1 MRTNW
6 PVVQNRLSGRS
17 TEGATLCAWVQGM
30 KYPCAGQ
37 GRQPCPVSGV
47 SPLSTGYYLRIN
59 EAGQQQGCFDFLGN
73 TKKEME
79 EKPLRLTRHN
89 GRSGKN
95 GAYNPKHNDRRFDLE
110 NSEHIDTER
119 AKRNI
124 YWDCYRGIT
133 TSDNRNADA
142 KQDFSFE
149 KVEQMYY
156 TSQYSDFIYFQ
167 NERNIKNRHPERNRT
182 VDDLLKNKKTCP
194 EETIYQIGTVEES
207 VPPEILLQV
216 ANDFFGKMESKF
228 GKHVHILN
236 WALHLDEG
244 TPHIQE
250 RHVFDC
256 KNQYGELCPQQE
268 KALEELGIPLPD
280 PTKPK
285 GRHNNRKQT
294 FDAMCREMLFEIC
307 ERYGLQ
313 LECEPIYGG
322 KSYLEKNDFIIEKQK
337 QVMAEKEQALSEITM
352 KLEDA
357 ESLVEEIAD
366 NAYEKACEVIAETV
380 FAETQKQDLEV
391 IANYQK
397 WISEESNV
405 PADKKSAIS
414 KSLDALQNKMKK
426 TADKLLNKV
435 LTALKL
441 PTVKEKNK
449 AAVKEKAKE
458 SLLAKL
464 QLNKELLKKDGDTDK
479 KIKQKN
485 MER

>member
-1 MRTNW
+1 M
-6 PVVQNRLSGRS
+6 
-17 TEGATLCAWVQGM
+17 
-30 KYPCAGQ
+30 
-37 GRQPCPVSGV
+37 
-47 SPLSTGYYLRIN
+47 
-59 EAGQQQGCFDFLGN
+59 
-73 TKKEME
+73 
-79 EKPLRLTRHN
+79 RLTRHN

-110 NSEHIDTER
+110 NSEHIDVER

-142 KQDFSFE
+142 EQDFSFE

-156 TSQYSDFIYFQ
+156 TAQYDDFIFFQ

-182 VDDLLKNKKTCP
+182 VEDLLKNKKTCP

-207 VPPEILLQV
+207 VPPKILLHV
-216 ANDFFGKMESKF
+216 ANDFFGEMEKRFST
-228 GKHVHILN
+228 HVHILN

-244 TPHIQE
+244 NPHIQE

-313 LECEPIYGG
+313 LEREPIYGG
-322 KSYLEKNDFIIEKQK
+322 KAYLEKNDFIIEKQK

-357 ESLVEEIAD
+357 ENLVEEIAD
-366 NAYEKACEVIAETV
+366 TAYKKACEVIAETV
-380 FAETQKQDLEV
+380 FAETQKQDLETV
-391 IANYQK
+391 ANYQK
-397 WISEESNV
+397 WITEESNV

-435 LTALKL
+435 LTVLKL
-441 PTVKEKNK
+441 PTVKEKNM
-449 AAVKEKAKE
+449 AVVKEKAKE

-464 QLNKELLKKDGDTDK
+464 QRNKELVKKDGDSDK

>member
-1 MRTNW
+1 MGSRGNAHW
-6 PVVQNRLSGRS
+6 RV
-17 TEGATLCAWVQGM
+17 EGSQPHRVKGET
-30 KYPCAGQ
+30 
-37 GRQPCPVSGV
+37 PCPVSGV
-47 SPLSTGYYLRIN
+47 SPLNTGYYLRIN
-59 EAGQQQGCFDFLGN
+59 EAGQQQSCFNFLDK
-73 TKKEME
+73 TQKEME

-110 NSEHIDTER
+110 NSEHIDAER

-142 KQDFSFE
+142 EQDFSFE

-156 TSQYSDFIYFQ
+156 TAQYGDFIFFQ

-182 VDDLLKNKKTCP
+182 VEDLLKNKKTCP

-216 ANDFFGKMESKF
+216 ANDFFGEMESRF
-228 GKHVHILN
+228 GTHVHILN

-280 PTKPK
+280 STKPK

-294 FDAMCREMLFEIC
+294 FDAMCREILFEIC

-313 LECEPIYGG
+313 LDREPIYGG
-322 KSYLEKNDFIIEKQK
+322 KAYLEKNDFIIEKQK

-357 ESLVEEIAD
+357 KSLIEEIAD
-366 NAYEKACEVIAETV
+366 TAYEKSCEVIAETV
-380 FAETQKQDLEV
+380 FAETQKQNLEV
-391 IANYQK
+391 VANYQK
-397 WISEESNV
+397 WITEESNV
-405 PADKKSAIS
+405 PDDKKFAIS
-414 KSLDALQNKMKK
+414 KSLDALQNRMKK

-435 LTALKL
+435 LTVLKL
-441 PTVKEKNK
+441 STIKEKNMTV
-449 AAVKEKAKE
+449 VKEKAKE

-464 QLNKELLKKDGDTDK
+464 RRNKELVKKDGDSDK

>member
-1 MRTNW
+1 M
-6 PVVQNRLSGRS
+6 
-17 TEGATLCAWVQGM
+17 
-30 KYPCAGQ
+30 
-37 GRQPCPVSGV
+37 
-47 SPLSTGYYLRIN
+47 
-59 EAGQQQGCFDFLGN
+59 
-73 TKKEME
+73 
-79 EKPLRLTRHN
+79 RLTRHN

-110 NSEHIDTER
+110 NSEHIDAER

-133 TSDNRNADA
+133 TSDNRNADVE
-142 KQDFSFE
+142 QDFSFE

-156 TSQYSDFIYFQ
+156 TAQYGDFIFFQ

-182 VDDLLKNKKTCP
+182 VEDLLKNKKTCP
-194 EETIYQIGTVEES
+194 EETIYQIGTV
-207 VPPEILLQV
+207 
-216 ANDFFGKMESKF
+216 
-228 GKHVHILN
+228 N

-250 RHVFDC
+250 RHVFDS
-256 KNQYGELCPQQE
+256 KNQYSELCPQQE

-294 FDAMCREMLFEIC
+294 FDAMCRELLFEIC
-307 ERYGLQ
+307 ERYGLH
-313 LECEPIYGG
+313 LERDPIYGG

-352 KLEDA
+352 KLDDA

-366 NAYEKACEVIAETV
+366 TAYEKACEVIAETV
-380 FAETQKQDLEV
+380 FTETQKQDLEV
-391 IANYQK
+391 VADYQK
-397 WISEESNV
+397 WITEESNV
-405 PADKKSAIS
+405 QTDKKSAIN
-414 KSLDALQNKMKK
+414 KSLDALQSKMKR

-435 LTALKL
+435 LTVLKL

-449 AAVKEKAKE
+449 MIVKQKAKE

-464 QLNKELLKKDGDTDK
+464 QLNKELLKKDGDSNK

>member
-1 MRTNW
+1 M
-6 PVVQNRLSGRS
+6 
-17 TEGATLCAWVQGM
+17 
-30 KYPCAGQ
+30 
-37 GRQPCPVSGV
+37 
-47 SPLSTGYYLRIN
+47 
-59 EAGQQQGCFDFLGN
+59 
-73 TKKEME
+73 
-79 EKPLRLTRHN
+79 RLTRHN

-95 GAYNPKHNDRRFDLE
+95 GTYNPKHNDRRFDLE
-110 NSEHIDTER
+110 NSEHIDAER

-156 TSQYSDFIYFQ
+156 TSQYSDFIFLQ

-182 VDDLLKNKKTCP
+182 VEDLLKNKKTCP
-194 EETIYQIGTVEES
+194 EETIYQIGTIEES

-216 ANDFFGKMESKF
+216 ANDFFREMESRF
-228 GKHVHILN
+228 GTHVHILN

-294 FDAMCREMLFEIC
+294 FDAVCREMLFEIC

-313 LECEPIYGG
+313 LERDPIYGG

-337 QVMAEKEQALSEITM
+337 QVMAEKEQALSGITM

-366 NAYEKACEVIAETV
+366 TAYEKACEVIAETV
-380 FAETQKQDLEV
+380 FTETQKQDLEV
-391 IANYQK
+391 VANYQK
-397 WISEESNV
+397 
-405 PADKKSAIS
+405 
-414 KSLDALQNKMKK
+414 
-426 TADKLLNKV
+426 
-435 LTALKL
+435 
-441 PTVKEKNK
+441 
-449 AAVKEKAKE
+449 
-458 SLLAKL
+458 
-464 QLNKELLKKDGDTDK
+464 
-479 KIKQKN
+479 
-485 MER
+485 

>member
-1 MRTNW
+1 M
-6 PVVQNRLSGRS
+6 
-17 TEGATLCAWVQGM
+17 
-30 KYPCAGQ
+30 
-37 GRQPCPVSGV
+37 
-47 SPLSTGYYLRIN
+47 
-59 EAGQQQGCFDFLGN
+59 
-73 TKKEME
+73 
-79 EKPLRLTRHN
+79 RLTRHN

-110 NSEHIDTER
+110 NSEHIDAER

-142 KQDFSFE
+142 EQDFSFE

-156 TSQYSDFIYFQ
+156 TAQYGDFIFFQ
-167 NERNIKNRHPERNRT
+167 NKRNIKNRHPERNRT
-182 VDDLLKNKKTCP
+182 VEDLLKNKKTCP
-194 EETIYQIGTVEES
+194 EETVYQIGTVEES
-207 VPPEILLQV
+207 APPEILLQI
-216 ANDFFGKMESKF
+216 ANDFFGEMESRF
-228 GKHVHILN
+228 GTHVHILN

-256 KNQYGELCPQQE
+256 NNQYGELCPQQE
-268 KALEELGIPLPD
+268 KSLEELGIPLPD
-280 PTKPK
+280 PSKPK

-313 LECEPIYGG
+313 LEREPIYGG

-357 ESLVEEIAD
+357 ESLVEEIA
-366 NAYEKACEVIAETV
+366 ETV
-380 FAETQKQDLEV
+380 FTETQKQNLEV
-391 IANYQK
+391 VANYQK
-397 WISEESNV
+397 WITEESNV
-405 PADKKSAIS
+405 PSDKKSAIS

-449 AAVKEKAKE
+449 AVVKEKAKE
-458 SLLAKL
+458 SLLVKL
-464 QLNKELLKKDGDTDK
+464 QRNKELVKNDGDSDK

>member
-1 MRTNW
+1 M
-6 PVVQNRLSGRS
+6 
-17 TEGATLCAWVQGM
+17 
-30 KYPCAGQ
+30 
-37 GRQPCPVSGV
+37 
-47 SPLSTGYYLRIN
+47 
-59 EAGQQQGCFDFLGN
+59 
-73 TKKEME
+73 
-79 EKPLRLTRHN
+79 RLTRHN

-95 GAYNPKHNDRRFDLE
+95 GTYNPKHNDRRFDLE
-110 NSEHIDTER
+110 NSEHIDAER

-133 TSDNRNADA
+133 TFDNRNADA
-142 KQDFSFE
+142 EQDFSFE

-156 TSQYSDFIYFQ
+156 TAKYGDFIFFQ

-182 VDDLLKNKKTCP
+182 VEDLLKNKKTCP

-207 VPPEILLQV
+207 VPPEILLQI
-216 ANDFFGKMESKF
+216 ANDFFGEMESRF
-228 GKHVHILN
+228 GTHVHILN

-280 PTKPK
+280 PSKPK

-307 ERYGLQ
+307 ERYGLH
-313 LECEPIYGG
+313 LDREPIYGG
-322 KSYLEKNDFIIEKQK
+322 KAYLEKNDFIIEKQK
-337 QVMAEKEQALSEITM
+337 QVMEEKEQALSEITM

-357 ESLVEEIAD
+357 ESLVEEISD
-366 NAYEKACEVIAETV
+366 TAYEKACEVIAET
-380 FAETQKQDLEV
+380 QKQDLEIV
-391 IANYQK
+391 ANYQK
-397 WISEESNV
+397 WITEESNV
-405 PADKKSAIS
+405 SADKKSAIS

-441 PTVKEKNK
+441 PAVKEKNVTV
-449 AAVKEKAKE
+449 VKEKAKE

-464 QLNKELLKKDGDTDK
+464 QRNKELVKKDGDSDK

>member
-1 MRTNW
+1 
-6 PVVQNRLSGRS
+6 
-17 TEGATLCAWVQGM
+17 M
-30 KYPCAGQ
+30 KG
-37 GRQPCPVSGV
+37 
-47 SPLSTGYYLRIN
+47 
-59 EAGQQQGCFDFLGN
+59 
-73 TKKEME
+73 
-79 EKPLRLTRHN
+79 TRHN
-89 GRSGKN
+89 GRSGKD
-95 GAYNPKHNDRRFDLE
+95 GVYNPLHNDRRFDPE
-110 NSEHIDTER
+110 HSEHIDNER
-119 AKRNI
+119 VRQNI
-124 YWDCYRGIT
+124 YWDCYQGYTTMADRGKE
-133 TSDNRNADA
+133 DN
-142 KQDFSFE
+142 FSFNQIE
-149 KVEQMYY
+149 MAYY
-156 TSQYSDFIYFQ
+156 VDHYSDYVINQ
-167 NERNIKNRHPERNRT
+167 NKRHEKARHPDRCKGVED
-182 VDDLLKNKKTCP
+182 VLKNKKTCP
-194 EETIYQIGTVEES
+194 EETIYQIGTIEES
-207 VPPEILLQV
+207 APPEILLQI
-216 ANDFFGKMESKF
+216 ANDFFGEMKNRF
-228 GKHVHILN
+228 GTHVHILN

-280 PTKPK
+280 PDKPK

-313 LECEPIYGG
+313 LDREPIYGG
-322 KSYLEKNDFIIEKQK
+322 KAYLEKNDFIIEKQK

-366 NAYEKACEVIAETV
+366 TAYEKACEVIAETV
-380 FAETQKQDLEV
+380 FTETQKQDLETV
-391 IANYQK
+391 ANYQK
-397 WISEESNV
+397 WITEESNV

-441 PTVKEKNK
+441 PTVKEKNTTV
-449 AAVKEKAKE
+449 VKEKAKE

-464 QLNKELLKKDGDTDK
+464 QRNKELVKKDGDSDK
-479 KIKQKN
+479 KIRQKN

>member
-1 MRTNW
+1 M
-6 PVVQNRLSGRS
+6 
-17 TEGATLCAWVQGM
+17 
-30 KYPCAGQ
+30 
-37 GRQPCPVSGV
+37 
-47 SPLSTGYYLRIN
+47 
-59 EAGQQQGCFDFLGN
+59 
-73 TKKEME
+73 
-79 EKPLRLTRHN
+79 RLTRHN

-110 NSEHIDTER
+110 NSEHIDAKR

-133 TSDNRNADA
+133 TSDSRNADA
-142 KQDFSFE
+142 EQDFSFE

-156 TSQYSDFIYFQ
+156 TAQYGDFIFFQ

-182 VDDLLKNKKTCP
+182 VENLLKNKKTCP

-216 ANDFFGKMESKF
+216 ANDFFGEMESRF
-228 GKHVHILN
+228 GTHVHILN

-285 GRHNNRKQT
+285 SRHNNRKQT

-307 ERYGLQ
+307 ERYGLH
-313 LECEPIYGG
+313 LEREPIYGG
-322 KSYLEKNDFIIEKQK
+322 KAYLEKNDYIIEKQK

-366 NAYEKACEVIAETV
+366 TAYEKACEVIAKTV

-391 IANYQK
+391 VANYQK
-397 WISEESNV
+397 WITGESNV
-405 PADKKSAIS
+405 SADKKSAIS

-441 PTVKEKNK
+441 PTVKEKNMTV
-449 AAVKEKAKE
+449 VKEKAKE

-464 QLNKELLKKDGDTDK
+464 QRNKELVKKDGDSDK
-479 KIKQKN
+479 KIRQKN

>member
-1 MRTNW
+1 M
-6 PVVQNRLSGRS
+6 
-17 TEGATLCAWVQGM
+17 
-30 KYPCAGQ
+30 
-37 GRQPCPVSGV
+37 
-47 SPLSTGYYLRIN
+47 
-59 EAGQQQGCFDFLGN
+59 
-73 TKKEME
+73 
-79 EKPLRLTRHN
+79 RLTRHN

-95 GAYNPKHNDRRFDLE
+95 GTYNPKHNDRRFDLG
-110 NSEHIDTER
+110 NSEHIDSER

-156 TSQYSDFIYFQ
+156 TPQYSDFIFLQ

-182 VDDLLKNKKTCP
+182 VEDLLKNKKTCP
-194 EETIYQIGTVEES
+194 EETIYQIGTIEES
-207 VPPEILLQV
+207 VSPEILLQV
-216 ANDFFGKMESKF
+216 ANDFFGEMEGRF
-228 GKHVHILN
+228 GTHVHILN

-268 KALEELGIPLPD
+268 KALEELRIPLPD

-313 LECEPIYGG
+313 LDREPIYGG
-322 KSYLEKNDFIIEKQK
+322 KAYLEKNDFIIEKQK

-366 NAYEKACEVIAETV
+366 TAYEKACEVIAETV
-380 FAETQKQDLEV
+380 FTETQKQDLETV
-391 IANYQK
+391 ANYQK
-397 WISEESNV
+397 WITEESNV

-441 PTVKEKNK
+441 PTVKEKNTTV
-449 AAVKEKAKE
+449 VKEKAKE

-464 QLNKELLKKDGDTDK
+464 QRNKELVKKDGDSDK
-479 KIKQKN
+479 KIRQKN

>member
-1 MRTNW
+1 M
-6 PVVQNRLSGRS
+6 
-17 TEGATLCAWVQGM
+17 
-30 KYPCAGQ
+30 
-37 GRQPCPVSGV
+37 
-47 SPLSTGYYLRIN
+47 
-59 EAGQQQGCFDFLGN
+59 
-73 TKKEME
+73 
-79 EKPLRLTRHN
+79 RLTRHN

-110 NSEHIDTER
+110 NSEHIDAER

-133 TSDNRNADA
+133 TSDNRNAEA
-142 KQDFSFE
+142 EQDFSFE

-156 TSQYSDFIYFQ
+156 TSQYSDFIFFQ

-182 VDDLLKNKKTCP
+182 VEDLLKNKKTCP

-207 VPPEILLQV
+207 VPPEILLQI
-216 ANDFFGKMESKF
+216 ANDFFGEMESRF
-228 GKHVHILN
+228 GTHVHILN
-236 WALHLDEG
+236 WSLHLDEG

-268 KALEELGIPLPD
+268 KALEELRIPLPD

-294 FDAMCREMLFEIC
+294 FDVMCREMLFEIC
-307 ERYGLQ
+307 ERYGLH
-313 LECEPIYGG
+313 LERDPVYGG

-337 QVMAEKEQALSEITM
+337 QVMAEKEQALLEITM

-366 NAYEKACEVIAETV
+366 TAYEKACEVIAETV
-380 FAETQKQDLEV
+380 FTETQKQDLEV
-391 IANYQK
+391 VANYQK
-397 WISEESNV
+397 WITEESNV
-405 PADKKSAIS
+405 PADKKFAIS

-441 PTVKEKNK
+441 PTVKGKNK

>member
-1 MRTNW
+1 M
-6 PVVQNRLSGRS
+6 
-17 TEGATLCAWVQGM
+17 
-30 KYPCAGQ
+30 
-37 GRQPCPVSGV
+37 
-47 SPLSTGYYLRIN
+47 
-59 EAGQQQGCFDFLGN
+59 
-73 TKKEME
+73 
-79 EKPLRLTRHN
+79 RLTRHN

-110 NSEHIDTER
+110 NSEHIDAER

-133 TSDNRNADA
+133 TSDKRNADTER
-142 KQDFSFE
+142 DFSFE

-156 TSQYSDFIYFQ
+156 TSQYSDFIFFQ

-182 VDDLLKNKKTCP
+182 VEDLLKNKKTCP
-194 EETIYQIGTVEES
+194 EETIYQIGTIEES
-207 VPPEILLQV
+207 VSPEILLQI
-216 ANDFFGKMESKF
+216 ANDFFGEMESRF
-228 GKHVHILN
+228 GTHVHILN

-268 KALEELGIPLPD
+268 KALEELGISLPD

-294 FDAMCREMLFEIC
+294 FDAMCRELLFEIC

-313 LECEPIYGG
+313 LEREPIYGG

-366 NAYEKACEVIAETV
+366 TAYEKACEVIAKTV
-380 FAETQKQDLEV
+380 FEETQKQDLEV
-391 IANYQK
+391 VENYQK
-397 WISEESNV
+397 WITEKSNISV
-405 PADKKSAIS
+405 DKKSAIS
-414 KSLDALQNKMKK
+414 KSFDALQNKMKK
-426 TADKLLNKV
+426 QTNKLLNKV
-435 LTALKL
+435 LEVLKL
-441 PTVKEKNK
+441 PIVKENSKTV
-449 AAVKEKAKE
+449 VKEKAKN
-458 SLLAKL
+458 SLLAFL
-464 QLNKELLKKDGDTDK
+464 EYNKELVKKEDESDK

>member
-1 MRTNW
+1 MQPFGRDTG
-6 PVVQNRLSGRS
+6 VLSASGTCLAP
-17 TEGATLCAWVQGM
+17 TEAEQRPQ
-30 KYPCAGQ
+30 YPCAGQ
-37 GRQPCPVSGV
+37 GQQPCPVSGV

-59 EAGQQQGCFDFLGN
+59 EAGQQQSCFDFLDN

-95 GAYNPKHNDRRFDLE
+95 GTYNPKHNDRRFDLE
-110 NSEHIDTER
+110 NSEHIDAER

-133 TSDNRNADA
+133 TSDNRNTDVE
-142 KQDFSFE
+142 QDFSFE

-156 TSQYSDFIYFQ
+156 TSQYSDFIFFQ

-182 VDDLLKNKKTCP
+182 VEDLLRNKKTCP
-194 EETIYQIGTVEES
+194 EETIYQIGTIEES
-207 VPPEILLQV
+207 VSPEILLQI
-216 ANDFFGKMESKF
+216 ANNFFGEMESRF
-228 GKHVHILN
+228 GTHVHILN

-307 ERYGLQ
+307 ERYGLH
-313 LECEPIYGG
+313 LERDPIYGG

-337 QVMAEKEQALSEITM
+337 RIMEEKEQALSEITM

-357 ESLVEEIAD
+357 EALVEEIAD
-366 NAYEKACEVIAETV
+366 TAYEKACEVIAETV
-380 FAETQKQDLEV
+380 FTETQKQDLEV
-391 IANYQK
+391 VANYQK
-397 WISEESNV
+397 WITEESNV
-405 PADKKSAIS
+405 PADKKSAIG

-426 TADKLLNKV
+426 QTNKLLNKV
-435 LTALKL
+435 FEVLKL
-441 PTVKEKNK
+441 PTVKEKSK
-449 AAVKEKAKE
+449 TVVKEKAKN
-458 SLLAKL
+458 SLLAFL
-464 QLNKELLKKDGDTDK
+464 EYNKELVKKEDESDK

>member
-1 MRTNW
+1 M
-6 PVVQNRLSGRS
+6 
-17 TEGATLCAWVQGM
+17 
-30 KYPCAGQ
+30 
-37 GRQPCPVSGV
+37 
-47 SPLSTGYYLRIN
+47 
-59 EAGQQQGCFDFLGN
+59 
-73 TKKEME
+73 
-79 EKPLRLTRHN
+79 RLTRHN

-110 NSEHIDTER
+110 NSEHIDVER

-142 KQDFSFE
+142 EQDFSFE

-156 TSQYSDFIYFQ
+156 TAQYDDFIFFQ

-182 VDDLLKNKKTCP
+182 VEDLLKNKKTCP

-207 VPPEILLQV
+207 VPPKILLHV
-216 ANDFFGKMESKF
+216 ANDFFGEMEKRFST
-228 GKHVHILN
+228 HVHILN

-244 TPHIQE
+244 NPHIQE

-313 LECEPIYGG
+313 LEREPIYGG
-322 KSYLEKNDFIIEKQK
+322 KAYLEKNDFIIEKQK

-357 ESLVEEIAD
+357 ETLVEEIAD
-366 NAYEKACEVIAETV
+366 TAYEKACEVIAETV
-380 FAETQKQDLEV
+380 FAETQKQDLETV
-391 IANYQK
+391 ANYQK
-397 WISEESNV
+397 WITEESNV

-435 LTALKL
+435 LTVLKL
-441 PTVKEKNK
+441 PTVKEKNM
-449 AAVKEKAKE
+449 AVVKEKAKE

-464 QLNKELLKKDGDTDK
+464 QRNKELVKKDGDSDK

>member
-1 MRTNW
+1 M
-6 PVVQNRLSGRS
+6 
-17 TEGATLCAWVQGM
+17 
-30 KYPCAGQ
+30 
-37 GRQPCPVSGV
+37 
-47 SPLSTGYYLRIN
+47 
-59 EAGQQQGCFDFLGN
+59 
-73 TKKEME
+73 
-79 EKPLRLTRHN
+79 RLTRHN

-110 NSEHIDTER
+110 NSEHIDAER

-124 YWDCYRGIT
+124 YWDCYCGIT
-133 TSDNRNADA
+133 TSDSRNVDS

-156 TSQYSDFIYFQ
+156 TAKYSDFIFFQ
-167 NERNIKNRHPERNRT
+167 NERNVKNRHPERNRT
-182 VDDLLKNKKTCP
+182 VEDLLKNKKTCP

-207 VPPEILLQV
+207 VSPEILLQI
-216 ANDFFGKMESKF
+216 ANDFFGEMENRF
-228 GKHVHILN
+228 GTHVHILN

-250 RHVFDC
+250 RHVFDS

-294 FDAMCREMLFEIC
+294 FDAMCRELLFEIC
-307 ERYGLQ
+307 ERYGLH
-313 LECEPIYGG
+313 LERDPIYGG

-352 KLEDA
+352 KLDDA

-366 NAYEKACEVIAETV
+366 TAYEKACEVIAETV
-380 FAETQKQDLEV
+380 FTETQKQDLEV
-391 IANYQK
+391 VADYQK
-397 WISEESNV
+397 WITEESNV
-405 PADKKSAIS
+405 PTDKKSAIN
-414 KSLDALQNKMKK
+414 KSLDALQSKMKR

-449 AAVKEKAKE
+449 MIVKQKAKE

-464 QLNKELLKKDGDTDK
+464 QLNKELLKKDDDSNK

>member
-1 MRTNW
+1 
-6 PVVQNRLSGRS
+6 
-17 TEGATLCAWVQGM
+17 M
-30 KYPCAGQ
+30 KG
-37 GRQPCPVSGV
+37 
-47 SPLSTGYYLRIN
+47 
-59 EAGQQQGCFDFLGN
+59 
-73 TKKEME
+73 
-79 EKPLRLTRHN
+79 TRHN
-89 GRSGKN
+89 GRSGKD
-95 GAYNPKHNDRRFDLE
+95 GVYNPLHNDRRFDPE
-110 NSEHIDTER
+110 HSEHIDNER
-119 AKRNI
+119 VRQNI
-124 YWDCYRGIT
+124 YWDCYQGYTTMADRGKE
-133 TSDNRNADA
+133 DN
-142 KQDFSFE
+142 FSFNQIE
-149 KVEQMYY
+149 MAYY
-156 TSQYSDFIYFQ
+156 VDHYSDYVINQ
-167 NERNIKNRHPERNRT
+167 NKRHEKARHPDRCKGVED
-182 VDDLLKNKKTCP
+182 VLKNKKTCP
-194 EETIYQIGTVEES
+194 EETIYQIGTIEES

-216 ANDFFGKMESKF
+216 ANDFFGEMEKRF
-228 GKHVHILN
+228 GTHVHILN

-280 PTKPK
+280 PTKPN

-313 LECEPIYGG
+313 LDREPIYGG
-322 KSYLEKNDFIIEKQK
+322 KAYLEKNDFIIEKQK

-366 NAYEKACEVIAETV
+366 TAYEKACEVIAETV
-380 FAETQKQDLEV
+380 FAETQKQDLETV
-391 IANYQK
+391 ANYQK
-397 WISEESNV
+397 WITEESNV

-449 AAVKEKAKE
+449 ALVKEKAKE

-464 QLNKELLKKDGDTDK
+464 QRNKELVKKDGDSDK
-479 KIKQKN
+479 KIIQKN

>member
-1 MRTNW
+1 
-6 PVVQNRLSGRS
+6 
-17 TEGATLCAWVQGM
+17 
-30 KYPCAGQ
+30 
-37 GRQPCPVSGV
+37 
-47 SPLSTGYYLRIN
+47 
-59 EAGQQQGCFDFLGN
+59 
-73 TKKEME
+73 ME
-79 EKPLRLTRHN
+79 
-89 GRSGKN
+89 
-95 GAYNPKHNDRRFDLE
+95 
-110 NSEHIDTER
+110 
-119 AKRNI
+119 
-124 YWDCYRGIT
+124 
-133 TSDNRNADA
+133 
-142 KQDFSFE
+142 
-149 KVEQMYY
+149 
-156 TSQYSDFIYFQ
+156 
-167 NERNIKNRHPERNRT
+167 
-182 VDDLLKNKKTCP
+182 DLLKNKKTCP

-207 VPPEILLQV
+207 VPPKILLHV
-216 ANDFFGKMESKF
+216 ANDFFGEMEKRFST
-228 GKHVHILN
+228 HVHILN

-313 LECEPIYGG
+313 LEREPNYGG
-322 KSYLEKNDFIIEKQK
+322 KAYLEKNDFIIEKQK

-357 ESLVEEIAD
+357 ETLVEEIAD
-366 NAYEKACEVIAETV
+366 TAYEKACEVIAETV
-380 FAETQKQDLEV
+380 FAETQKRDLETV
-391 IANYQK
+391 ANYQK
-397 WISEESNV
+397 WITEESNV

-435 LTALKL
+435 LTVLKL
-441 PTVKEKNK
+441 PTVKEKNM
-449 AAVKEKAKE
+449 AVVKEKAKE

-464 QLNKELLKKDGDTDK
+464 QRNKELVKKDGDSDK

>member
-1 MRTNW
+1 M
-6 PVVQNRLSGRS
+6 
-17 TEGATLCAWVQGM
+17 
-30 KYPCAGQ
+30 
-37 GRQPCPVSGV
+37 
-47 SPLSTGYYLRIN
+47 
-59 EAGQQQGCFDFLGN
+59 
-73 TKKEME
+73 
-79 EKPLRLTRHN
+79 RLTRHN

-95 GAYNPKHNDRRFDLE
+95 GTYNPKHNDRRFDLE
-110 NSEHIDTER
+110 NSEHIDAER

-142 KQDFSFE
+142 EQDFSFE

-182 VDDLLKNKKTCP
+182 VEDLLKNKKTCP

-207 VPPEILLQV
+207 VPPEILLQI
-216 ANDFFGKMESKF
+216 ANDFFGEMESRF
-228 GKHVHILN
+228 GTHVHILN

-280 PTKPK
+280 PSKPK

-307 ERYGLQ
+307 ERYSLH
-313 LECEPIYGG
+313 LEREPIYGG
-322 KSYLEKNDFIIEKQK
+322 KAYLEKNDYIIEKQK

-366 NAYEKACEVIAETV
+366 TAYEKACEVIAEIV

-391 IANYQK
+391 VANYQK
-397 WISEESNV
+397 WITEESNV
-405 PADKKSAIS
+405 SADKKSAIS

-449 AAVKEKAKE
+449 AVVKEKAKE

-464 QLNKELLKKDGDTDK
+464 RRNKELVKKDGDSDK

>member
-1 MRTNW
+1 MQPFGRDTG
-6 PVVQNRLSGRS
+6 VLSASGTCS
-17 TEGATLCAWVQGM
+17 APTEAERRPQ
-30 KYPCAGQ
+30 YPCAGQ
-37 GRQPCPVSGV
+37 GQQPCPVSGV

-59 EAGQQQGCFDFLGN
+59 EAGQQQSCFDFLDN

-95 GAYNPKHNDRRFDLE
+95 GTYNPKHNDRRFDLE
-110 NSEHIDTER
+110 NSEHIDAER

-133 TSDNRNADA
+133 TSDNRNTDVE
-142 KQDFSFE
+142 QDFSFE

-156 TSQYSDFIYFQ
+156 TSQYSDFIFFQ

-182 VDDLLKNKKTCP
+182 VEDLLRNKKTCP
-194 EETIYQIGTVEES
+194 EETIYQIGTIEES
-207 VPPEILLQV
+207 VSPEILLQI
-216 ANDFFGKMESKF
+216 ANDFFGEIESRF
-228 GKHVHILN
+228 GTHVHILN

-307 ERYGLQ
+307 ERYGLH
-313 LECEPIYGG
+313 LERDPIYGG

-337 QVMAEKEQALSEITM
+337 QIMEEKEQALSEITM

-357 ESLVEEIAD
+357 EALVEEIAD
-366 NAYEKACEVIAETV
+366 TAYEKACEAIAETV
-380 FAETQKQDLEV
+380 FTETQKQDLEV
-391 IANYQK
+391 VANYQK
-397 WISEESNV
+397 WITEESNV
-405 PADKKSAIS
+405 PADKKSAIG

-426 TADKLLNKV
+426 QTNKLLNKV
-435 LTALKL
+435 FEVLKL
-441 PTVKEKNK
+441 PTVKEKSK
-449 AAVKEKAKE
+449 AVVKEKAKN
-458 SLLAKL
+458 SLLAFL
-464 QLNKELLKKDGDTDK
+464 EYNKELVKKEDESDK

>member
-1 MRTNW
+1 M
-6 PVVQNRLSGRS
+6 
-17 TEGATLCAWVQGM
+17 
-30 KYPCAGQ
+30 
-37 GRQPCPVSGV
+37 
-47 SPLSTGYYLRIN
+47 
-59 EAGQQQGCFDFLGN
+59 
-73 TKKEME
+73 
-79 EKPLRLTRHN
+79 RLTRHN

-110 NSEHIDTER
+110 NSEHIDAER

-142 KQDFSFE
+142 EQDFSFE

-156 TSQYSDFIYFQ
+156 TAQYDDFIFFQ

-182 VDDLLKNKKTCP
+182 VEDLLKNKKTCP

-207 VPPEILLQV
+207 VPPKILLHV
-216 ANDFFGKMESKF
+216 ANDFFGEMERRF
-228 GKHVHILN
+228 GTHVHILN

-268 KALEELGIPLPD
+268 KALEELGIPLPN

-285 GRHNNRKQT
+285 GRNNNRKQT

-313 LECEPIYGG
+313 LEREPIYGG
-322 KSYLEKNDFIIEKQK
+322 KAYLEKNDFIIEKQK

-357 ESLVEEIAD
+357 ETLVEEIAD
-366 NAYEKACEVIAETV
+366 TAYEKAREVIAETV

-391 IANYQK
+391 VVNYQK
-397 WISEESNV
+397 WITEESNV

-426 TADKLLNKV
+426 TTDKLLNKV
-435 LTALKL
+435 LTVLKL
-441 PTVKEKNK
+441 PTVKEKNMTV
-449 AAVKEKAKE
+449 VKEKAKE
-458 SLLAKL
+458 SLLKKL
-464 QLNKELLKKDGDTDK
+464 QRNKELVKKDGDSDK

-485 MER
+485 MEL